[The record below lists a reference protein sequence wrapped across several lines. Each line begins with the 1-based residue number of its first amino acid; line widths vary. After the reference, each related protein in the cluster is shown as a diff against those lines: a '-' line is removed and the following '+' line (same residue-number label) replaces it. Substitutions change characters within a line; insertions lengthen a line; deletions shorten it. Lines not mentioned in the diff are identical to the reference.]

1 MTNFLKLLF
10 IWVLAAAIIF
20 FNAWCLNL
28 IYVSVVPLFVKFAVA
43 LPELSYGMFV
53 LIELVLSFIV
63 ASFRKI
69 TMIPKEDYATW
80 FEKLFIHELVLLI
93 YSACAIWASTVVFS

>member
-1 MTNFLKLLF
+1 MNDFLKF
-10 IWVLAAAIIF
+10 IGIFVLAAVIIF

-28 IYVSVVPLFVKFAVA
+28 IYISVVPLFAKFVVA
-43 LPELSYGMFV
+43 LPELTYGVFV

-69 TMIPKEDYATW
+69 TLIPKEDYATW
-80 FEKLFIHELVLLI
+80 FGKLFIHELALLI
-93 YSACAIWASTVVFS
+93 YSACALWASTVVF

>member
-1 MTNFLKLLF
+1 MANFLKLLG
-10 IWVLAAAIIF
+10 ILVLAAAIIF

-28 IYVSVVPLFVKFAVA
+28 IYVSVIPLFAKFATA
-43 LPELSYGMFV
+43 LPELTYGVFV

-63 ASFRKI
+63 ASFRSI
-69 TMIPKEDYATW
+69 TIIPKEDYAIW

-93 YSACAIWASTVVFS
+93 YSACAIWASTVVFT

>member
-1 MTNFLKLLF
+1 MTDFLKFLGIL
-10 IWVLAAAIIF
+10 VLAAALIF

-28 IYVSVVPLFVKFAVA
+28 IYVSVVPLFTKFAVA

-69 TMIPKEDYATW
+69 TMVPKEDYATW